1 MTEFIFPSTFPTLE
15 TERLTLR
22 EITQDDADGIFKN
35 FSDPEVAKWFFEQPL
50 TQMEQALEFIGAFR
64 SEFEQGEGLTWA
76 VVLKGDGLFVGT
88 CGYGSVEVGG
98 RGDMGF
104 DLAKEQWGK
113 GLMTEALTAAI
124 NYGFES
130 LGLSKTEAHTDSAN
144 ARAIGLLKKVG
155 FRLEK
160 VTEEEHY
167 FVVERE
173 SWTG

>member
-35 FSDPEVAKWFFEQPL
+35 FSDPEVSKWFFEQPL

-104 DLAKEQWGK
+104 DLA
-113 GLMTEALTAAI
+113 
-124 NYGFES
+124 
-130 LGLSKTEAHTDSAN
+130 
-144 ARAIGLLKKVG
+144 IGLLKKVG